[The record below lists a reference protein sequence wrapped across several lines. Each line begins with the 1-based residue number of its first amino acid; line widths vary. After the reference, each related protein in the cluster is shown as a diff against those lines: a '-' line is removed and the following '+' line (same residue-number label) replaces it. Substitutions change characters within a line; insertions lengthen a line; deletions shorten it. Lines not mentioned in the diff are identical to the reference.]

1 MPAYC
6 FFDNLE
12 VLDPAALEEYKHRV
26 APLVEAHG
34 GRYVVLG
41 GPVDV
46 VEGTWSP
53 AFPVMIEF
61 PSLEAARG
69 WYHSEEYREIRAIRL
84 GATRSNGVIFGP
96 GAAP

>member
-12 VLDPAALEEYKHRV
+12 VLDPAALEEYKRRV
-26 APLVEAHG
+26 APLVAAHG

-41 GPVDV
+41 GPVEI
-46 VEGTWSP
+46 VEGEWSP
-53 AFPVMIEF
+53 IFPVLIEF

-69 WYHSEEYREIRAIRL
+69 WYHSDAYRELKAIRL
-84 GATRSNGVIFGP
+84 HATRSNGVILGP
-96 GAAP
+96 IAFS